1 MTTKVESLKSVRC
14 EVMRSK
20 KIGNNTFEVVYT
32 DGSRAIRLH
41 KTDIVT
47 FIDGVIILDTNGWET
62 VTTKARMNDYI
73 PTSLA
78 HVYQSKHIWYVTTAN
93 DGDILYYD
101 GIKLDYNGNHITYDQ
116 HDNLVNGGSL

>member
-1 MTTKVESLKSVRC
+1 MTTKTESLKSVRC

-62 VTTKARMNDYI
+62 VTTKARINHYI
-73 PTSLA
+73 PSGA
-78 HVYQSKHIWYVTTAN
+78 YVYQRNYCWYVTTAN
-93 DGDILYYD
+93 EGDIPYYD

-116 HDNLVNGGSL
+116 HDNLVTVKD

>member
-1 MTTKVESLKSVRC
+1 MTTKRESLKSVRC

-20 KIGNNTFEVVYT
+20 KIGNDTFEVVYT

-47 FIDGVIILDTNGWET
+47 FIDGVIILDTNGWKT
-62 VTTKARMNDYI
+62 VTTKARMNHYI
-73 PTSLA
+73 PAGS
-78 HVYQSKHIWYVTTAN
+78 HVYRSKKIWYVTTTN

-101 GIKLDYNGNHITYDQ
+101 GIKLDYLGNHITT
-116 HDNLVNGGSL
+116 G